1 MVRKDS
7 TSFPQ
12 LPRDGNP
19 NRNTAPCTQEAP
31 GSSGDPIGQRGGKYT
46 DDLLRG
52 AVAIAAYYPGD
63 PAKYRKIYHWASTG
77 RFPHFREGKTVIC
90 SRKSTIDRWIALTE
104 MYGLLGRTWGP
115 EDVLKYFGPEME
127 PED

>member
-19 NRNTAPCTQEAP
+19 NRNTAPCTPEEI
-31 GSSGDPIGQRGGKYT
+31 IG
-46 DDLLRG
+46 
-52 AVAIAAYYPGD
+52 IFAAYYPGD